1 MSKPFGFFICQI
13 LEISLLCPKFGEM
26 SKSIAVYFQ
35 KLIINWKTLIF
46 CGIVFLLKTNLILAS
61 GEPFPIGAKS
71 WGIGNATVALADRN
85 SVFNNPAGLGF
96 LKENFLSTS
105 YHARYNIAGLQ
116 TLSISSNYNTKFT
129 NIGLSIERFGDKLYN
144 EQKLGLAIGKSTNM
158 ISLGLKVSY
167 FQAAIENFTSK
178 NTLLTEFGVMTKL
191 SSKLMIGFHAYNLTG
206 AKLFASQHIPTTLH
220 LGLSFTPTKQILLV
234 AEVEKNIE
242 LPTLIKVGIEYQIVK
257 NFYFRTGLSSKLNHA
272 HFGFGFQ
279 SKQFIFD
286 YALSSHS
293 ALGFSNHL
301 SISYQIEKRSTK

>member
-1 MSKPFGFFICQI
+1 
-13 LEISLLCPKFGEM
+13 M
-26 SKSIAVYFQ
+26 SKSIAAYSK
-35 KLIINWKTLIF
+35 KLITNWKPLVF
-46 CGIVFLLKTNLILAS
+46 CGMIFLLKTNLILAS
-61 GEPFPIGAKS
+61 GKPFPIGAKS
-71 WGIGNATVALADRN
+71 WGIGNATAALADRN

-96 LKENFLSTS
+96 LKENFVSTS

-116 TLSISSNYNTKFT
+116 TLSLLGNYNTKFA
-129 NIGLSIERFGDKLYN
+129 NIGLGIERFGDKLYN

-191 SSKLMIGFHAYNLTG
+191 SSKLQLGFHAYNLTG
-206 AKLFASQHIPTTLH
+206 AKLFASQHIPTILR

-234 AEVEKNIE
+234 AEAEKNIE
-242 LPTLIKVGIEYQIVK
+242 LPTYIKAGIEYQIVK
-257 NFYFRTGLSSKLNHA
+257 DFYLRTGLTSKLNHA

-301 SISYQIEKRSTK
+301 SISYQIGKSSSQ

>member
-1 MSKPFGFFICQI
+1 
-13 LEISLLCPKFGEM
+13 M
-26 SKSIAVYFQ
+26 SKSIAAYSK
-35 KLIINWKTLIF
+35 KLITNWKPLVF
-46 CGIVFLLKTNLILAS
+46 CGMIFLLKTNLILAS
-61 GEPFPIGAKS
+61 GKPFPIGAKS
-71 WGIGNATVALADRN
+71 WGIGNATAALADRN

-96 LKENFLSTS
+96 LKENFVSTS
-105 YHARYNIAGLQ
+105 YHSRYNIAGLQ
-116 TLSISSNYNTKFT
+116 TLSLSSNYNTKFV
-129 NIGLSIERFGDKLYN
+129 NVGLGIERFGDKLYN

-191 SSKLMIGFHAYNLTG
+191 SSKLQLGFHAYNLTG
-206 AKLFASQHIPTTLH
+206 AKLFASQHIPTILR

-234 AEVEKNIE
+234 AEAEKNIE
-242 LPTLIKVGIEYQIVK
+242 LPTYIKAGIEYQIVK
-257 NFYFRTGLSSKLNHA
+257 DFYLRTGLTSKLNHA

-301 SISYQIEKRSTK
+301 SISYQIGKSSSQ

>member
-1 MSKPFGFFICQI
+1 
-13 LEISLLCPKFGEM
+13 M
-26 SKSIAVYFQ
+26 SKSIAVYYQ
-35 KLIINWKTLIF
+35 KLIAKWKTLVFYGMI
-46 CGIVFLLKTNLILAS
+46 FLLKTNLILAS

-71 WGIGNATVALADRN
+71 WGMGNTTAALADHN

-96 LKENFLSTS
+96 LKENFISTS
-105 YHARYNIAGLQ
+105 YHSRYNIAGLQ
-116 TLSISSNYNTKFT
+116 TLSLSSNYNTKFV
-129 NIGLSIERFGDKLYN
+129 NIGLGIERFGDKLYN

-178 NTLLTEFGVMTKL
+178 NTLLTEFGVMTKI
-191 SSKLMIGFHAYNLTG
+191 SSKIQLGFHAYNLTG
-206 AKLFASQHIPTTLH
+206 AKLFASQHIPSILR

-234 AEVEKNIE
+234 AEAEKNIE
-242 LPTLIKVGIEYQIVK
+242 LPTYIKAGIEYQIVK
-257 NFYFRTGLSSKLNHA
+257 GFYLRTGLTSKLNHA

-301 SISYQIEKRSTK
+301 SISYQIGKSSSQ

>member
-1 MSKPFGFFICQI
+1 
-13 LEISLLCPKFGEM
+13 M
-26 SKSIAVYFQ
+26 SKSIAVHHKEF
-35 KLIINWKTLIF
+35 IRNWKTLVF
-46 CGIVFLLKTNLILAS
+46 CGTIFLLKTHLIFAS

-96 LKENFLSTS
+96 LKENYVSTS

-116 TLSISSNYNTKFT
+116 TLSLSGNYVTKFA
-129 NIGLSIERFGDKLYN
+129 NIGLGVERFGDKLYN
-144 EQKLGLAIGKSTNM
+144 EQKLGLAIGKSMNRV
-158 ISLGLKVSY
+158 SLGLKVSY
-167 FQAAIENFTSK
+167 FQVAMETFASK

-191 SSKLMIGFHAYNLTG
+191 SSKVQMGFHAYNLTG
-206 AKLFASQHIPTTLH
+206 AKLFASQHIPTVLR

-234 AEVEKNIE
+234 AEAEKDIE
-242 LPTLIKVGIEYQIVK
+242 RPMIIKAGLEYQIVK
-257 NFYFRTGLSSKLNHA
+257 NFYLRTGLTSKINNA

-301 SISYQIEKRSTK
+301 SISYQIGKSSNQ

>member
-1 MSKPFGFFICQI
+1 
-13 LEISLLCPKFGEM
+13 M
-26 SKSIAVYFQ
+26 SKSIAVFYQ
-35 KLIINWKTLIF
+35 KIITKQKILVF
-46 CGIVFLLKTNLILAS
+46 CGMIFIMKTNLILAS

-96 LKENFLSTS
+96 LKENYASTS

-116 TLSISSNYNTKFT
+116 TLSLSGNYNTKFA
-129 NIGLSIERFGDKLYN
+129 NIGLGIERFGDKLYH
-144 EQKLGLAIGKSTNM
+144 EQKLGLAIGKSMNRV
-158 ISLGLKVSY
+158 SLGIKVSY

-191 SSKLMIGFHAYNLTG
+191 STKVQVGFMAYNLTG
-206 AKLFASQHIPTTLH
+206 AKLFASQYIPTVLR
-220 LGLSFTPTKQILLV
+220 LGISFTPTKQILLV
-234 AEVEKNIE
+234 AEAEKNIE
-242 LPTLIKVGIEYQIVK
+242 LSTLIKAGIEYQIVK
-257 NFYFRTGLSSKLNHA
+257 NFYLRTGLTSKLNNA

-286 YALSSHS
+286 YALSNHS

-301 SISYQIEKRSTK
+301 SISYQIGKSSTQ